1 MEPEEIR
8 RTIASFPRWH
18 YQFDLKGN
26 LTPAARDCLVNRH
39 NQRKR
44 HIFDPLVK
52 LAGGSLNGK
61 RVLDLGCNAGFW
73 SLQAVQNGCDFVL
86 GIDGRPMHIDQ
97 ANFVFETLEIDPSKY
112 RFTVANVFD
121 FDLKGF
127 GEFDVVLCLGLMYHV
142 SKPMTLIE
150 KISSVNT
157 DILVV
162 DTRVSTASGS
172 YLEIGHE
179 PTEEWVNAVDYTLV
193 MAPTRDAV
201 IDLVGEF
208 GYAAVVLKP
217 EFDDYTG
224 AENYRDGTRKTFLC
238 AKKTDLSTTPA
249 KIEYA
254 ALHGREIS
262 NREHPL
268 MRNLKKFFRG
278 LLR

>member
-1 MEPEEIR
+1 MQPEEIR
-8 RTIASFPRWH
+8 RIIASFPRWH

-26 LTPAARDCLVNRH
+26 LTPTARECLVNRH

-52 LAGGSLNGK
+52 LAGGSLKGK

-97 ANFVFETLEIDPSKY
+97 ANFVFETLEIEPSKY

-121 FDLKGF
+121 SDVNAF

-193 MAPTRDAV
+193 MVPTRDAM
-201 IDLVGEF
+201 IDLVREF

-217 EFDDYTG
+217 EFDDYNG

-238 AKKTDLSTTPA
+238 AKKTDLSATPA

-254 ALHGREIS
+254 ALHGRETLPGRR
-262 NREHPL
+262 REV
-268 MRNLKKFFRG
+268 RG
-278 LLR
+278 LRRLYQRLFR